1 MCGTE
6 KLFKYSY
13 INNAFTL
20 AYLLPRNVIS
30 ETTTWELVKPAF
42 DKYID
47 VLRCEL
53 PNISEELVK
62 AEFKVWAAMSR
73 GKPHMAHEVSAIS
86 AVNKCPADA
95 LPAMHSMLTILATL
109 PVCTAEA
116 ERTFSKVERTLTSLR
131 STMSE
136 ERLDALIL
144 LQAHRDLLPSTDA
157 IIEQY
162 CLSGADGRRR
172 IDFTV

>member
-13 INNAFTL
+13 IINAFTL

-62 AEFKVWAAMSR
+62 AEFKVWAAMCR

-86 AVNKCPADA
+86 AVNKCSADA
-95 LPAMHSMLTILATL
+95 LPAMHSTLTILAIL

-116 ERTFSKVERTLTSLR
+116 EN
-131 STMSE
+131 
-136 ERLDALIL
+136 IL
-144 LQAHRDLLPSTDA
+144 Q
-157 IIEQY
+157 
-162 CLSGADGRRR
+162 SGAHSDVTTQQHVRRK
-172 IDFTV
+172 T